1 MKLIVVAFLILTI
14 IIIYSEILTESFEI
28 VKEKATLDNKFYYV
42 QGDYPNRNHAAN
54 TLAKLISSAKLLIN
68 NLSLKYPKKPEVIRL
83 QEKFKPYN
91 MQEAPHEKN
100 STSYTINKG
109 QEVHLCIRQKN
120 ENKTFHSHN
129 LLMFV
134 MLHELAHI
142 MSKTIGHNH
151 EFMENFKFL
160 LEEAKEIGIYVP
172 VNFKDTPAQ
181 YCGIEVTSNPIL

>member
-1 MKLIVVAFLILTI
+1 MQLIVLAFLILTV
-14 IIIYSEILTESFEI
+14 IIIYSEVLTESFEI
-28 VKEKATLDNKFYYV
+28 VKEKATLDNKYYYV
-42 QGDYPNRNHAAN
+42 QGDYPNRDYAAN
-54 TLAKLISSAKLLIN
+54 TLAKLIMSAKKLIN
-68 NLSLKYPKKPEVIRL
+68 NLTIKYPKKPEVIRL

-91 MQEAPHEKN
+91 MQEAPHEDD

-142 MSKTIGHNH
+142 MSKSIGHNQ
-151 EFMENFKFL
+151 EFMNNFKFL
-160 LEEAKEIGIYVP
+160 LEEARELGIYIP
-172 VNFKDTPAQ
+172 VNFKHNPAQ
-181 YCGIEVTSNPIL
+181 YCGIEVSNNPIL